1 LILQFKFCIFQKTKN
16 SKGVKKMKTT
26 KEVKKTIVEM
36 RIKNLDKINKA
47 VEKIRSL
54 HRECKGFDSVK
65 EIRKWRQR

>member
-1 LILQFKFCIFQKTKN
+1 
-16 SKGVKKMKTT
+16 MKAT
-26 KEVKKTIVEM
+26 KEVKKTITEM

-47 VEKIRSL
+47 VEKIKSL

>member
-1 LILQFKFCIFQKTKN
+1 
-16 SKGVKKMKTT
+16 MKTT

-36 RIKNLDKINKA
+36 RIKNLDKINPA
-47 VEKIRSL
+47 TCGIEKIKSL